1 MVANILFSYYILI
14 LGHASSFEYDQDAK
28 EFLQECPNGPVLQKL
43 LCYPSLEYN
52 ISLVNGIIPYFS
64 DLRMFFADDI
74 QNCKELFTKF
84 IQSQNNVVSN
94 ADVYNFVTND
104 STCMEFASFTN
115 KNIFLMKL
123 NERGSIFTGFI
134 FPYEPANLIRIYVI
148 LKQHSCRE
156 HFN

>member
-28 EFLQECPNGPVLQKL
+28 EFLQEYPNGPVLQKL

-52 ISLVNGIIPYFS
+52 ISLVNGIIHYFS

-94 ADVYNFVTND
+94 ADVYNF
-104 STCMEFASFTN
+104 
-115 KNIFLMKL
+115 
-123 NERGSIFTGFI
+123 
-134 FPYEPANLIRIYVI
+134 
-148 LKQHSCRE
+148 
-156 HFN
+156 